1 MQRAELERLVL
12 DFTAAFNRDDLD
24 GVMSYF
30 AEDSAYDEFNGT
42 RSVGKAAIRAAFEP
56 QFAGKFGTIRFLQE
70 DLFVDPTA
78 RKAMI
83 SWECTLTSKDR
94 AGGWRGLD
102 LIHFDAQGHITL
114 KETYA
119 KTEKPLMH
127 KRETKAA

>member
-1 MQRAELERLVL
+1 MQRAELEKLVI
-12 DFTAAFNRDDLD
+12 DFTAAVDRDDLD
-24 GVMSYF
+24 AVMSYF
-30 AEDSAYDEFNGT
+30 AEDGVYDEFNGT

-56 QFAGKFGTIRFLQE
+56 QFTGKFGTIRFLQE
-70 DLFVDPTA
+70 DLFVDPVA

-102 LIHFDAQGHITL
+102 LLHFDEQGRITL

-119 KTEKPLMH
+119 KTEKPLMR
-127 KRETKAA
+127 KREAKAA